1 MAQSVQINGLDSLE
15 ESLKSLL
22 EDAPDL
28 RREVHERLA
37 VQMLK
42 EVRES
47 LRQKS
52 KTFTGEA
59 ASWQE
64 SQVGSGGGYAAV
76 RPKKG
81 KDARGYAFGY
91 LTNALENGHQIRK
104 PSGKWKHYKARI
116 KYRFVVG
123 LGFYK
128 QSKSKIEKTAID
140 EANRL
145 ADEIANRLIQGG

>member
-1 MAQSVQINGLDSLE
+1 MQELE
-15 ESLKSLL
+15 I
-22 EDAPDL
+22 
-28 RREVHERLA
+28 LA
-37 VQMLK
+37 RQLGSSCETLQ
-42 EVRES
+42 EVRRAALDKAGDKL
-47 LRQKS
+47 LRAVRS
-52 KTFTGEA
+52 RIGGTGKVQ
-59 ASWQE
+59 SWQE
-64 SQVGSGGGYAAV
+64 KHLGSGGGYAAV

-91 LTNALENGHQIRK
+91 LTNALENGHKIPK

-140 EANRL
+140 EANHL